1 MGSSA
6 SSSRQL
12 NFSPSSISPPSAHP
26 MKEETLDDA
35 LHRVLS
41 CSHHCRLKN
50 EDITW
55 ALNVLNQ
62 KLKVHTTHTTEFFLS
77 FFIYI

>member
-1 MGSSA
+1 
-6 SSSRQL
+6 
-12 NFSPSSISPPSAHP
+12 

-41 CSHHCRLKN
+41 CQHHCRLKN

-55 ALNVLNQ
+55 ALNVLSQ
-62 KLKVHTTHTTEFFLS
+62 KLKVCIHNHH
-77 FFIYI
+77 YP